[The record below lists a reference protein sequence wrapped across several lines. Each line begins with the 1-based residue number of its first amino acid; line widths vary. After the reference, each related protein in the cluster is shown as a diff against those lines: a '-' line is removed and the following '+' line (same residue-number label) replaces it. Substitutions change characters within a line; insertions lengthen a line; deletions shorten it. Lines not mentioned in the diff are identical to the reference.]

1 MLHLEIWLP
10 PAIMAMACLLGA
22 QFNFLLFHT
31 AAELLSIVIAFT
43 AMIVAS
49 RSSSFTQNI
58 FVVYVALVIGWC
70 ANLDLIHTLVYK
82 GMSLVGNDDPNPS
95 VQLWIAARLIQAVA
109 LLLSPL
115 LLTRTIQTAYI
126 HIGLSF
132 AVFVSLVTLWAGYF
146 PPMYTEGVGLSQ
158 LKIYCEYFII
168 FILFLTLFIYWHMR
182 KYMSP
187 RLYQFLSFALLMM
200 ILSEFSFTRYVS
212 VYGFANLMG
221 HVLKIFAYWFIYI
234 ALVDSTLTRPFSM
247 LSRASSSF
255 DSVPD
260 PTLVINLDGEIIQ
273 ANTAARNLA
282 NLGLDQI
289 IDHSSHQLF
298 HDPQINPS
306 ECPVCVKLKL
316 DNQKFIQVIHINGS
330 DKTFEC
336 SIAPFLAEGKSSA
349 RVQVI
354 RDISEKQ
361 ASNKR
366 IQELTYLYE
375 MLSETN
381 RAIVRCKNLEEL
393 LAAVFDVMVK
403 GGAFPK
409 IFIALNNDGNPPF
422 KLVHTHGFSVESL
435 SYLTT
440 ALEDDRSPL
449 SKLIQSA
456 GIERVIDA
464 PLPPDATS
472 DNWINYLKS
481 EGVTARAVMKLEDN
495 KKTIG
500 VFTLYSS
507 DAQAFDARQ
516 HQLLQQMASD
526 ISFAIAS
533 MKSESRREI
542 AESKALKS
550 EHRFSQIF
558 ESSPTPVQIFNVET
572 NEVLAIN
579 IAFKQWLGFELND
592 IKNESQWLEKYTLNP
607 EEIIKLK
614 ETWSTAIQQ
623 AKLTGDE
630 QRSPEIKLR
639 AKDGS
644 IKVAHAAMRL
654 IGDEAIVAWTDLT
667 EIRNKEAV
675 IIESERHFRSM
686 IEQSV
691 AGIYVRRNGLF
702 VYVNSRYCD
711 ITGWSPDELIGR
723 PVLDFTGSTPENLKV
738 IYEAWNQ
745 LDAGAPYA
753 TYTVPFI
760 HKKGHTIEM
769 ELHAKVIDWDGSPA
783 HIVLVDDI
791 TEKKRQDDQIR
802 QYVGQLEA
810 SMKGTLGAISA
821 MVEMRDPYTAGHER
835 RVGIIGR
842 DIAREMGWPEEKCR
856 SLEMIGLVHDIGKI
870 SLPAEIL
877 TKPSKLSPIEKELVS
892 GHAEAGYQILKDIPF
907 PIPLAEIVREHHERL
922 DGSGYPRGLKGDQ
935 ILIEARILAVADVIE
950 SMASHRPYR
959 PALGIEAALNE
970 LVKNRGTLYDPIVVD
985 AMISLV
991 RDKNYHLP
999 S

>member
-1 MLHLEIWLP
+1 MGRLFREHHSI
-10 PAIMAMACLLGA
+10 
-22 QFNFLLFHT
+22 FNSLKQ
-31 AAELLSIVIAFT
+31 
-43 AMIVAS
+43 
-49 RSSSFTQNI
+49 RK
-58 FVVYVALVIGWC
+58 
-70 ANLDLIHTLVYK
+70 LD
-82 GMSLVGNDDPNPS
+82 
-95 VQLWIAARLIQAVA
+95 
-109 LLLSPL
+109 
-115 LLTRTIQTAYI
+115 
-126 HIGLSF
+126 
-132 AVFVSLVTLWAGYF
+132 YF
-146 PPMYTEGVGLSQ
+146 
-158 LKIYCEYFII
+158 
-168 FILFLTLFIYWHMR
+168 
-182 KYMSP
+182 
-187 RLYQFLSFALLMM
+187 
-200 ILSEFSFTRYVS
+200 
-212 VYGFANLMG
+212 
-221 HVLKIFAYWFIYI
+221 
-234 ALVDSTLTRPFSM
+234 LVD
-247 LSRASSSF
+247 
-255 DSVPD
+255 DE
-260 PTLVINLDGEIIQ
+260 N
-273 ANTAARNLA
+273 
-282 NLGLDQI
+282 
-289 IDHSSHQLF
+289 
-298 HDPQINPS
+298 
-306 ECPVCVKLKL
+306 
-316 DNQKFIQVIHINGS
+316 
-330 DKTFEC
+330 
-336 SIAPFLAEGKSSA
+336 SA

-354 RDISEKQ
+354 RDISDKEI
-361 ASNKR
+361 SNKR

-542 AESKALKS
+542 AEFKALES

-745 LDAGAPYA
+745 LDPGAPYA

-821 MVEMRDPYTAGHER
+821 MVEMRDPYTAGH
-835 RVGIIGR
+835 
-842 DIAREMGWPEEKCR
+842 
-856 SLEMIGLVHDIGKI
+856 
-870 SLPAEIL
+870 
-877 TKPSKLSPIEKELVS
+877 
-892 GHAEAGYQILKDIPF
+892 
-907 PIPLAEIVREHHERL
+907 
-922 DGSGYPRGLKGDQ
+922 
-935 ILIEARILAVADVIE
+935 
-950 SMASHRPYR
+950 
-959 PALGIEAALNE
+959 
-970 LVKNRGTLYDPIVVD
+970 
-985 AMISLV
+985 
-991 RDKNYHLP
+991 
-999 S
+999 